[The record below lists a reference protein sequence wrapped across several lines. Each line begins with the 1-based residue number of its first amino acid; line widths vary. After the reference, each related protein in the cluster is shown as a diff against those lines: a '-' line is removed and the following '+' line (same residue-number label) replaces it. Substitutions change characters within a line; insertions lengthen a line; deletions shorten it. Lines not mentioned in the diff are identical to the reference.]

1 MNKLLKDINSDI
13 ELSSNIIVS
22 DKYTENVTISNV
34 SDYTYFTNLV
44 HCIIDNNDLQ
54 ASVKKDNIY
63 LQQKIIEICN
73 DITPELLS
81 TYNFNKTLKP
91 IKFQQGLQISDTKHS
106 YSSLSFL
113 REFYKTNFIIIHN
126 DIAYDDTIK
135 KYPVQYI
142 VYKNDKFRILD
153 NIDNV
158 KTIYS
163 LCEIFE
169 KDIKGNLYNT
179 ILKNITTYKLPELV
193 KLAEEYK
200 ISSNGKK
207 KDLYDR
213 LYKTF
218 VNL

>member
-1 MNKLLKDINSDI
+1 MNKLLDNINSDLQ
-13 ELSSNIIVS
+13 LSSNIIIS
-22 DKYTENVTISNV
+22 KYTENVTISNL
-34 SDYTYFTNLV
+34 SDNTYFTNLAY
-44 HCIIDNNDLQ
+44 CIIDNNDIE
-54 ASVKKDNIY
+54 ASLKKDNMY
-63 LQQKIIEICN
+63 LQKKIIEICN

-81 TYNFNKTLKP
+81 SYNFNKSLKP
-91 IKFQQGLQISDTKHS
+91 IKFQQGLQLSDTKHP

-135 KYPVQYI
+135 KYPIQYI
-142 VYKNDKFRILD
+142 VYKNEKFRILD

-163 LCEIFE
+163 VCDIFE

-179 ILKNITTYKLPELV
+179 ILKNITTYKLPDLV